1 MSELFARKAVLPAN
15 RFSLAKNGLNT
26 FETLERNDNGVTQGL
41 HLLITPQIWAYKFGT
56 SAEQLSDIPTREH
69 SIFTAAVKSSQPPNM
84 PATPNVTFFDV
95 LKVFLDGQHANWP
108 TAWQVG
114 TMDNGL
120 NVFFKR
126 AADILPN
133 LRNEERTMLIEM
145 LTSGQTKEPKD
156 FL

>member
-1 MSELFARKAVLPAN
+1 
-15 RFSLAKNGLNT
+15 LAKNGLNT
-26 FETLERNDNGVTQGL
+26 FETLERNDDGVTQGL
-41 HLLITPQIWAYKFGT
+41 HLVITPQIWAYKFGT
-56 SAEQLSDIPTREH
+56 SAKQISEIPTRDDDGR
-69 SIFTAAVKSSQPPNM
+69 FTAAVKSSQPPNM

-95 LKVFLDGQHANWP
+95 LKVFLAWQHPNWP

-133 LRNEERTMLIEM
+133 LSNAERAMLIEM
-145 LTSGQTKEPKD
+145 LTSDQTKEPKD